1 MMLDELM
8 KEEAALNKR
17 QAQTTPG
24 HATPP
29 DQESRWGLR
38 DEESETV
45 QEAERHIN
53 MDLLKFS
60 PK

>member
-1 MMLDELM
+1 MWLLKWDAEHHGTLRPEMMLDELM

-29 DQESRWGLR
+29 DQESR
-38 DEESETV
+38 
-45 QEAERHIN
+45 
-53 MDLLKFS
+53 
-60 PK
+60 

>member
-1 MMLDELM
+1 LM